1 MQERAPGLYPELLN
15 NKRINRRHNTTFIM
29 YFFISS
35 LLNQDDLA
43 MSTNIIREITPLTQ
57 NDCFTIFSRLKKEF
71 TFPLHY
77 HEELELNLIL
87 NAKGARRIVGDHID
101 SIDDVELVLVGP
113 NVYHAWFT
121 HQCQS
126 EEIREVTIQW
136 HKDLLE
142 DKLLRRNQLS
152 FIRSMME
159 RSQKGILF
167 SRETIAALAPRILSL
182 NQKNGFDSVLEL
194 FSILHDLSISRN
206 MRTLSDGSFSNQRL
220 TFNSRRIEKAF
231 EYMNNNYDKSIALGE
246 VAKLVS
252 MTEVSFSRFI
262 KKRTGNTFI
271 DSLNEIRLGHAS
283 RMLIDTTHSIAEIS
297 YHCGFNNISN
307 FNRIFKRKKTC
318 TPKEFRENFT
328 SGTRVFI

>member
-1 MQERAPGLYPELLN
+1 
-15 NKRINRRHNTTFIM
+15 
-29 YFFISS
+29 
-35 LLNQDDLA
+35 

-57 NDCFTIFSRLKKEF
+57 NDCFTIFSRVKKDF
-71 TFPLHY
+71 SFPLHY
-77 HEELELNLIL
+77 HEELELNLII

-101 SIDDVELVLVGP
+101 TIDDLELVLVGP
-113 NVYHAWFT
+113 NLYHAWFT
-121 HQCQS
+121 HQCKS

-136 HKDLLE
+136 HKDLFE

-167 SRETIAALAPRILSL
+167 SRETAAAVAPRILSL

-194 FSILHDLSISRN
+194 LSILHDLSTSRN
-206 MRTLSDGSFSNQRL
+206 MRTLSDASFTNQHF
-220 TFNSRRIEKAF
+220 TYNSRRIEKAF
-231 EYMNNNYDKSIALGE
+231 EYMNNNYDKPISLGE

-252 MTEVSFSRFI
+252 MTEVSFSRFV

-283 RMLIDTTHSIAEIS
+283 RMLIDTTHSISEIS

-307 FNRIFKRKKTC
+307 FNRIFKKKKTC
-318 TPKEFRENFT
+318 TPKEFRENFN